1 MFCRGTLRQDYGK
14 MCIPDMSLNKPH
26 VLTLEEQEIMQK
38 HPVYACEMLKDI
50 EFLKPA
56 LTITYCHHE
65 HWDGTGYPQGLK
77 GEEIPLEARIFALV
91 DAWDA
96 ITTDR
101 PYREAMTKEEAIQ
114 TIRDEIGTHFDPNI
128 AEKFLE
134 IVGE

>member
-1 MFCRGTLRQDYGK
+1 M
-14 MCIPDMSLNKPH
+14 
-26 VLTLEEQEIMQK
+26 
-38 HPVYACEMLKDI
+38 KDI
-50 EFLKPA
+50 EFLQPA
-56 LTITYCHHE
+56 LNIPYCHHE

-101 PYREAMTKEEAIQ
+101 PYRDAMTQEEAIL
-114 TIRDEIGTHFDPNI
+114 TIRSEIGSHFDPNI

-134 IVGE
+134 LVCE